1 MAVFNLKVYNIF
13 MFNIGIIGCGNIA
26 EKMVETVKGMKGA
39 EIYAVASRDIY
50 KANAFAE
57 KHHIPRAF
65 GSYEDMVKI
74 PELDLVYIATPH
86 SHHAEHAELCI
97 KNKKNVLVE
106 KAFTMNAPQA
116 KKLVA
121 LAKKN
126 NVYLAEAIWTRY
138 MPSRTAISKLIDSG
152 IIGEARYLTANLC
165 YSMAQKE
172 RIVKPELAGGALLD
186 IGVYCLNFAFMCFGN
201 NIAKID
207 SSAKLSKKGIDENE
221 SITVYFKDGRVAYL
235 TSAMNARSDRKG
247 IIWGE
252 KGYIVVENINNPNA
266 INVFDSDDKLIKSVK
281 IPLQI
286 TGYEYQVI
294 EAMKMIKAKKI
305 ESESMPL
312 SETVFVMQT
321 MDKLRKD
328 WGVVFPQ
335 EKKPSRK

>member
-1 MAVFNLKVYNIF
+1 
-13 MFNIGIIGCGNIA
+13 MFKIGIIGAGGIA
-26 EKMVETVKGMKGA
+26 EHMAETVAGMKNAKIHG
-39 EIYAVASRDIY
+39 IASRDIF

-57 KHHIPRAF
+57 KYHIPRAF
-65 GSYEDMVKI
+65 GSYEDMVKD
-74 PELDLVYIATPH
+74 PDLDLVYIATPH

-97 KNKKNVLVE
+97 RNKKNVLCE
-106 KAFTMNAPQA
+106 KAFTMNATQA

-126 NVYLAEAIWTRY
+126 KVYLAEAIWTRY
-138 MPSRTAISKLIDSG
+138 MPSRAAVTKLMDSG
-152 IIGEARYLTANLC
+152 IIGEVRYLTANLS
-165 YSMAQKE
+165 YSMANKE

-186 IGVYCLNFAFMCFGN
+186 LGVYCLNFAFMFFGN
-201 NIAKID
+201 KVAKID
-207 SSAKLSKKGIDENE
+207 SSAKLSKKGVDENE
-221 SITVYFKDGRVAYL
+221 SMTVYFKDGRVAYL

-266 INVFDSDDKLIKSVK
+266 INVYNAEDKLIKSVK
-281 IPLQI
+281 LPEQI

-294 EAMKMIKAKKI
+294 EAMKMIKEGKL

-335 EKKPSRK
+335 EKKL